1 VASVAPFQ
9 SPTCVLDYT
18 DVRVL
23 NNGSATDLG
32 ENGMTVE
39 KCIEFAQGWQYAGV
53 EFGGYVFV
61 LISVA

>member
-23 NNGSATDLG
+23 NNGSAIDLG

-53 EFGGYVFV
+53 EFGG
-61 LISVA
+61 